1 MNVAIYGIVDATL
14 YIKHKKTKTMKT
26 KTTYPERARKAKAIL
41 IAAVI
46 SIQVITIANDTSD
59 VYQENNHANEA
70 NVTVTE
76 IPSALNAE
84 NAYYYLN
91 DVAVE
96 PEMVIE
102 DWMSNVQYYYLD
114 YCINE
119 EEIELEE
126 WMCNTHHSFWN
137 EIFEAEEP
145 ELAIE
150 DWMTKPDEWLET
162 NMEIILSAK

>member
-1 MNVAIYGIVDATL
+1 
-14 YIKHKKTKTMKT
+14 
-26 KTTYPERARKAKAIL
+26 
-41 IAAVI
+41 
-46 SIQVITIANDTSD
+46 
-59 VYQENNHANEA
+59 
-70 NVTVTE
+70 
-76 IPSALNAE
+76 
-84 NAYYYLN
+84 
-91 DVAVE
+91 
-96 PEMVIE
+96 
-102 DWMSNVQYYYLD
+102 MSNVQYYYLD